1 MIDVDDEVADL
12 QIAEVGQE
20 RARRGAPALVNLPLF
35 LEDVGLRPDLQPG
48 IR

>member
-1 MIDVDDEVADL
+1 MIDVDDGSPTSDRGVDRNA
-12 QIAEVGQE
+12 
-20 RARRGAPALVNLPLF
+20 RASAPALVNLPLF